1 MPSVSDLDEVNNE
14 KRKIMKKRRN
24 AILRED
30 SILLKRWTLDLA
42 NALID
47 EGYRNTKAFTM
58 AHKARMI
65 LGLLG
70 LGVVTFEYEKKD
82 GTMRHARG
90 TLCKGICREYDDYV
104 VKGQKKTEPK
114 LGLFS
119 YWDLD
124 ANGFRSFDIRKNI
137 TIIQTVIKSNE

>member
-1 MPSVSDLDEVNNE
+1 
-14 KRKIMKKRRN
+14 MKKRRN

-47 EGYRNTKAFTM
+47 EGCRRNKAFTL

-82 GTMRHARG
+82 GTIRHARG
-90 TLCKGICREYDDYV
+90 TLCKGICREFDDYV
-104 VKGQKKTEPK
+104 VKSEKKTEPK

-137 TIIQTVIKSNE
+137 TVIQTVIKSNE

>member
-1 MPSVSDLDEVNNE
+1 
-14 KRKIMKKRRN
+14 MKKRRN

-137 TIIQTVIKSNE
+137 KVIQTVIKSNE

>member
-1 MPSVSDLDEVNNE
+1 
-14 KRKIMKKRRN
+14 MKKRRN
-24 AILRED
+24 AIKRED
-30 SILLKRWTLDLA
+30 SILLKRWTLELA

-104 VKGQKKTEPK
+104 VKGGKKTEPK

-137 TIIQTVIKSNE
+137 TVIQTVIKSNE

>member
-1 MPSVSDLDEVNNE
+1 
-14 KRKIMKKRRN
+14 MKKRRN

-47 EGYRNTKAFTM
+47 EGCRRNKAFTL
-58 AHKARMI
+58 AHKARMV

-82 GTMRHARG
+82 GTIRHARG
-90 TLCKGICREYDDYV
+90 TLCKGVCQEYDDYI
-104 VKGQKKTEPK
+104 VKGGKKTEPK

-137 TIIQTVIKSNE
+137 KVIQTVIKSNE

>member
-1 MPSVSDLDEVNNE
+1 
-14 KRKIMKKRRN
+14 MKKRRN

-30 SILLKRWTLDLA
+30 SILLKRWTLELA

-47 EGYRNTKAFTM
+47 EGFRRNKAFTL
-58 AHKARMI
+58 AHKARTI

-90 TLCKGICREYDDYV
+90 TLCKGVCREFDDYI
-104 VKGQKKTEPK
+104 VKGGKKTEPK

-137 TIIQTVIKSNE
+137 KVIQTVIKSNE

>member
-1 MPSVSDLDEVNNE
+1 
-14 KRKIMKKRRN
+14 MKKRRN

-30 SILLKRWTLDLA
+30 SILLKRWTLELA

-114 LGLFS
+114 LRLFS

-137 TIIQTVIKSNE
+137 TVIQTVIKSNE

>member
-1 MPSVSDLDEVNNE
+1 M
-14 KRKIMKKRRN
+14 KRRRN

-30 SILLKRWTLDLA
+30 SILLKRWTVDLA

-47 EGYRNTKAFTM
+47 EGCRRSKAFVL
-58 AHKARMI
+58 AHKARMV

-82 GTMRHARG
+82 GTMRRARG
-90 TLCKGICREYDDYV
+90 TLCKGVCRAYDDYV
-104 VKGQKKTEPK
+104 VKGGKKTEPK

-124 ANGFRSFDIRKNI
+124 ANGFRSFDIRKDI
-137 TIIQTVIKSNE
+137 KIIQTVIKSNE

>member
-1 MPSVSDLDEVNNE
+1 
-14 KRKIMKKRRN
+14 MKKRRN

-30 SILLKRWTLDLA
+30 SILLKRWTLELA

-90 TLCKGICREYDDYV
+90 TLCKGVCREYDDYI
-104 VKGQKKTEPK
+104 VKGGKKTEPK

-137 TIIQTVIKSNE
+137 TVIQTVIKSNE